1 MQRLRIL
8 NQGLQSYQPATNP
21 MHPTNSSVSQP
32 SARRGV
38 ESPQQAAHTED
49 VTESTPVQSTNA
61 ATSQPTPAPLSP
73 DTTSPSGHAYDSGDE
88 EEDEEREELL
98 DSTSFEAVSP
108 HEETRNT
115 PREASTGSSSL
126 PFAAPTPS
134 PHFADSNLSG
144 VDTLSPTHSTP
155 IHHGKSTRP
164 FHSRPALP
172 SFDSPE
178 QPSFSH
184 SHLRPISH
192 HRSQS
197 IDFNPNRAPTPS
209 FVAEATAPLFASHP
223 RTSFDHYQPPRPSTS
238 QSLYSRAPLPP
249 ISPSSIQKTRS
260 VLRKPSHSQHSRSLS
275 QPSFNTTTSS
285 STISR
290 SSSLLDT
297 IFRRNRKPKLDQSN
311 SISRL
316 SMCLTPD
323 STNQYTTS
331 DWSTQGQVGGKGEVS
346 FGRSFDGGE
355 GEDSFERKGNEG
367 RAPKQRGNG
376 LNGLPP

>member
-1 MQRLRIL
+1 MQRLSIL
-8 NQGLQSYQPATNP
+8 NQGLQIQQSATSPRNS
-21 MHPTNSSVSQP
+21 TNSSVPQPAASRGARSQQLE
-32 SARRGV
+32 RTR
-38 ESPQQAAHTED
+38 D
-49 VTESTPVQSTNA
+49 VTESTPVLSTNA
-61 ATSQPTPAPLSP
+61 TTSQPTPAPLSP
-73 DTTSPSGHAYDSGDE
+73 DTTSPSDHAYDSEDQEEDE
-88 EEDEEREELL
+88 EEDLL
-98 DSTSFEAVSP
+98 DSTSFDAVSP
-108 HEETRNT
+108 HEEIRNT
-115 PREASTGSSSL
+115 PQEVSTGSTSL

-134 PHFADSNLSG
+134 APNLSR

-155 IHHGKSTRP
+155 VHNGKSTRP

-178 QPSFSH
+178 QPSFVH
-184 SHLRPISH
+184 SRLRPLSH
-192 HRSQS
+192 NRSES
-197 IDFNPNRAPTPS
+197 IDFNPKRASTPS

-249 ISPSSIQKTRS
+249 TSPSLMQKTRS
-260 VLRKPSHSQHSRSLS
+260 VLRKPSHSQHSRSFS

-311 SISRL
+311 CISRP

-331 DWSTQGQVGGKGEVS
+331 DWSRTGQVGEGKGEVS
-346 FGRSFDGGE
+346 FDRSFEGGE
-355 GEDSFERKGNEG
+355 GDDSFERKGSEG